1 MSTIDPDV
9 ARRER
14 SLRRTTAASLLVPG
28 LFLLGASG
36 VLAWGLTRG
45 AATGFSDD
53 AADQDVPAI
62 IAAICSS
69 FVILIALG
77 MWAGAAS
84 RNPRLPGWLS
94 AVSVAVFG
102 AAGGHAVVALPPRW
116 LQEPVLDIVTLG
128 LVAIAVVLLVLAM
141 RARARRVRLLDAA
154 EELVRTT
161 SPVTGSVTNQGYADF
176 DDASQVLTAVTYT
189 FRDGSGVQRWVTK
202 PATIHVRDPLV
213 NGEEVDVWFD
223 RQNPSDQNR
232 IVIRRRA

>member
-1 MSTIDPDV
+1 MSTIDPDS

-14 SLRRTTAASLLVPG
+14 PLRRTTAASLLTPG
-28 LFLLGASG
+28 LFLLGAGG

-69 FVILIALG
+69 FVLLIALG
-77 MWAGAAS
+77 AWSIAAS
-84 RNPRLPGWLS
+84 RNPRLPGWL
-94 AVSVAVFG
+94 AGIGVAVLG
-102 AAGGHAVVALPPRW
+102 ATAGHAVVALPPRW
-116 LQEPVLDIVTLG
+116 LQEPVFD
-128 LVAIAVVLLVLAM
+128 LVAVSLAATAGVLLVLATIA
-141 RARARRVRLLDAA
+141 RAGRARRLDAA

-161 SPVTGSVTNQGYADF
+161 SPVTGSVTNQGYTDF
-176 DDASQVLTAVTYT
+176 DEASQVITAVTYT

-223 RQNPSDQNR
+223 RQDPSDQNK